1 MTRTAATR
9 LRALQRA
16 HADPLVRAI
25 VYERGGSS
33 KPHPRMGLA
42 DFVREA
48 WPHVE
53 PKGCVW
59 GSHIDYLCEALE
71 RVSMG
76 EIKRLA
82 INIPPGS
89 SKSLL
94 VNVFWPAW
102 EWAMGHRS
110 RFLCAAGVQG
120 LAIRD
125 AIKCRKLIDSE
136 WYTSRWHVPIR
147 RDANAKTYFELEQG
161 GSRRALSKSSRT
173 TGHRGDRLITD
184 DLTTV
189 TEVYSPARLER
200 AKEWFNTE
208 FLSRTDAE
216 DTPVVV
222 IGQRLH
228 EADIFADLREQ
239 GGWVFIVLPS
249 EYDPELAASAHT
261 YDRPD
266 WRRERGE
273 LLHPERTTALALAR
287 SAREMGRLN
296 YLAQHGQRP
305 SALDGGV
312 VRRDDFRRYR
322 VAPPIA
328 SLDELALSVD
338 ATFEGED
345 GSDRVSLQ
353 MWGRQGM
360 NAYLLDEVVAV
371 MSFTETLAAIRG
383 LLARP
388 LYARATL
395 LIEKKANGHAL
406 INVLRATFPNV
417 VAVIPR
423 DSKTARL
430 VSCTP
435 AIEAGQVWIPD
446 PRWWTWAE
454 DVLNEWCAYPR
465 GRYDDRVDTLTQVLI
480 RWFGRR
486 RAGADAPRGAG
497 PRLE

>member
-1 MTRTAATR
+1 MTRTLATR
-9 LRALQRA
+9 LRATRRA
-16 HADPLVRAI
+16 HADPIIRAT
-25 VYERGGSS
+25 VYDRGGAH
-33 KPHPRMGLA
+33 KPHPKMRLA

-59 GSHIDYLCEALE
+59 GTHLDYLCEALE
-71 RVSMG
+71 RVTSG

-82 INIPPGS
+82 INVPPGS

-102 EWAMGHRS
+102 EWSQGHKS
-110 RFLCAAGVQG
+110 RFLCGAGVQG

-147 RDANAKTYFELEQG
+147 RDANAKTYFELESG
-161 GSRRALSKSSRT
+161 GNRRAISKSSRA
-173 TGHRGDRLITD
+173 TGHRGDRLVMD

-189 TEVYSPARLER
+189 SEVYSPTRLQR
-200 AKEWFNTE
+200 AKDFFNAE
-208 FLSRTDAE
+208 FLSRVDDE

-266 WRRERGE
+266 WRRKRGE
-273 LLHPERTTALALAR
+273 LLHPERTTALSLAR

-296 YLAQHGQRP
+296 FLAQHGQRP

-312 VRRDDFRRYR
+312 VRRADFRTYR
-322 VAPPIA
+322 ALPPIN
-328 SLDELALSVD
+328 SFDELVLSVD
-338 ATFEGED
+338 ASFEGED

-353 MWGRQGM
+353 LWGRAGM
-360 NAYLLDEVVAV
+360 SAYLIEELVAI
-371 MSFTETLAAIRG
+371 MSFTETLAAIRDF
-383 LLARP
+383 LSRP
-388 LYARATL
+388 DYARATI
-395 LIEKKANGHAL
+395 LIERKANGHAL

-417 VAVIPR
+417 VPVVPR

-435 AIEAGQVWIPD
+435 AIEAGQVFIPD

-454 DVLNEWCAYPR
+454 DALNEWCAYPR

-486 RAGADAPRGAG
+486 RAGAEGPRGTG